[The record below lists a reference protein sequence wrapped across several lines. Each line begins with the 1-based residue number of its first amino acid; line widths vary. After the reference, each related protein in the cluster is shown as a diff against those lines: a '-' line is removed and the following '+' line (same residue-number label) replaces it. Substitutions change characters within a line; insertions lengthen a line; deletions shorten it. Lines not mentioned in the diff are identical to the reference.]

1 LYTIEGVVAETET
14 RDEVAWEG
22 GRGEGGGTFEG
33 RQSERVFVL
42 SNVFRKVE
50 LI

>member
-1 LYTIEGVVAETET
+1 MAETET
-14 RDEVAWEG
+14 RDKVAWE

-33 RQSERVFVL
+33 RQSERVFVFG
-42 SNVFRKVE
+42 NVFRKVE